1 MDKRI
6 AAFFDIDGTLAR
18 ESLMIDHFKKLV
30 KYDIISQTI
39 WLEKIKPFWDAY
51 SKRYDE
57 YDSYSLVMADAY
69 KEGLI
74 GFNSEFNEH
83 ISKQVV
89 KNIGEIVY
97 KYTRNRINYH
107 KENNH
112 LIFFISG
119 SPDFLVKE
127 MANIYNVTEY
137 RATKYVLD
145 ENLNYTGEIIPMWD
159 SDSKKKEVEKLVDKY
174 NIDISNSYS
183 YGDTSGDLSML
194 KLTGNSVAINPIKEL
209 IKKINEDNSLKN
221 KVEIIV
227 ERKDVIYSINSQVK
241 ILDI

>member
-1 MDKRI
+1 MGKNI

-30 KYDIISQTI
+30 KYDVISQTI
-39 WLEKIKPFWDAY
+39 WLEKIKPFWDGY

-69 KEGLI
+69 KKGLT
-74 GFNSEFNEH
+74 GFSSDFNGY
-83 ISKQVV
+83 ISRQVV

-97 KYTRNRINYH
+97 KYTRSRIKYH
-107 KENNH
+107 KDNNH

-127 MANIYNVTEY
+127 MAGIYGVTEY
-137 RATKYVLD
+137 RATKYLLD
-145 ENLNYTGEIIPMWD
+145 ENNNYTGEIVPMWD
-159 SDSKKKEVEKLVDKY
+159 SESKEKEMLKLIEKYD
-174 NIDISNSYS
+174 IDMEKSYS

-194 KLTGNSVAINPIKEL
+194 RATGNSIAINPIKEF
-209 IKKINEDNSLKN
+209 IEKIREDKLLKD
-221 KVEIIV
+221 KVKIIV
-227 ERKDVIYSINSQVK
+227 ERKDVIYLLNPDIK